1 MTRALV
7 TGGCGFVGS
16 ALCSQLM
23 ETGRE
28 VIALDDLRLGSADS
42 LPTGVRLTVADV
54 RDPALERILV
64 AHRPD
69 VVFHLA
75 AIHFVPACED
85 EPAEAISVNV
95 EGTQRVLAASAAAG
109 AAAVVLASSA
119 AVYAP
124 SPAPHRETSA
134 LGPTDVYGHTK
145 LWAEQL
151 ASLHNARTGQ
161 SIGVARLFNV
171 YGPGETNPHLIPTI
185 IEQAKRGPEL
195 HLGNLETS
203 RTYVHVGDAVEA
215 LVALAGAACERG
227 HAVCNIGGARGYR
240 GKEIVEAIGRRM
252 KRDLVVALDET
263 RFRRSDRP
271 WLAADLSRAASEM
284 NWRPTTNFDDGL
296 AETIERP
303 LASGVKVG

>member
-23 ETGRE
+23 ETGHE
-28 VIALDDLRLGSADS
+28 VVALDDLRLGSEDS
-42 LPTGVRLTVADV
+42 LPTGVPLTVADV

-161 SIGVARLFNV
+161 PIGVARLFNV

-185 IEQAKRGPEL
+185 IEQARRGPGAPPRQPRDES
-195 HLGNLETS
+195 NLRP
-203 RTYVHVGDAVEA
+203 RTRCG
-215 LVALAGAACERG
+215 R
-227 HAVCNIGGARGYR
+227 GARCTRR
-240 GKEIVEAIGRRM
+240 GGLRAGGRRLQH
-252 KRDLVVALDET
+252 RWCAGIPRQGDPRGGRARDET
-263 RFRRSDRP
+263 
-271 WLAADLSRAASEM
+271 
-284 NWRPTTNFDDGL
+284 
-296 AETIERP
+296 
-303 LASGVKVG
+303 